1 MPLLGHLI
9 YQTLSIPDSDWPA
22 KMLELLR
29 EAIWLKHISP
39 QGQIPENEV
48 VRLRKELDELMEH
61 SPLVEDEM
69 HQKAIQDIFL
79 ELRTEK
85 DDLLQFLTHPVVP
98 ADIIA
103 LESSAH
109 PVKTKAKV
117 SKQAKNSE
125 GAKSNNPLRSIIQT
139 ARENN
144 RDPFVALVELARK

>member
-1 MPLLGHLI
+1 
-9 YQTLSIPDSDWPA
+9 
-22 KMLELLR
+22 
-29 EAIWLKHISP
+29 
-39 QGQIPENEV
+39 
-48 VRLRKELDELMEH
+48 MEH